1 MKASAFNARARESS
15 VRRKTA
21 GSLERFERAQRS
33 LAGGVSSALRRAAR
47 PYPLYFTH
55 GEGARAV
62 DVDGNTYID
71 YGLAWG
77 PLIVG
82 HAHPEVTR
90 AMSEQLQRAL
100 TFGAQHDLEIEVA
113 EMLTG
118 IIPCADLVCFAS
130 SGTEIVQVA
139 LRLARAATGRQ
150 KFVKFEGHYHG
161 WDDSVLV
168 SYKPTRKEIA
178 AAGGAPIPV
187 AAGQRPHDQVIV
199 AEWNDQAGIEEIFA
213 ARGDEI
219 SAVICEPLL
228 CNNGCI
234 PPAPGFLELLREL
247 TAGQGALLVFDEV
260 ITGFRLHLRGAQHLC
275 GVTPDLA
282 TYAKAVGGGASL
294 SVLAGKREFMQLIA
308 DGRAL
313 HGGTLNGN
321 PLSLAAARAVLKIL
335 ARHEGA
341 VYTEMWRHGERL
353 RFGLEA
359 VLRGAGFEVVTSG
372 AGPVFQVSFMS
383 RPARNYRETLDAD
396 RELYSDFALALL
408 DEGVLVLPDGRWYIS
423 AAHTDEQINAT
434 LDAAARVV
442 KSFAARKQGDARR
455 DGTHEGA

>member
-1 MKASAFNARARESS
+1 MKAAPFNAEAREIS

-21 GSLERFERAQRS
+21 GSLKRFERAQAS
-33 LAGGVSSALRRAAR
+33 LAGGVSSGLRRVAR

-62 DVDGNTYID
+62 DVDGNAYVD

-82 HAHPEVTR
+82 HAHPTVTR
-90 AMSEQLQRAL
+90 AMTEQLQRAL

-113 EMLTG
+113 EMLTN
-118 IIPCADLVCFAS
+118 IIPCADAVCFAN
-130 SGTEIVQVA
+130 SGTEIVQLA

-168 SYKPTRKEIA
+168 SYKPTREEIA
-178 AAGGAPIPV
+178 AANGAPIPV
-187 AAGQRPHDQVIV
+187 ASGQRPHDQVIV
-199 AEWNDQAGIEEIFA
+199 AEWNGQAAIAEIFA
-213 ARGDEI
+213 ARGGEI

-234 PPAPGFLELLREL
+234 PPEPGFLELLREL
-247 TAGQGALLVFDEV
+247 TTRHGALLIFDEV
-260 ITGFRLHLRGAQHLC
+260 ITGFRLDLGGAQRHY

-282 TYAKAVGGGASL
+282 TYAKAVGGGAPL
-294 SVLAGKREFMQLIA
+294 SVLAGKDEFMRLIA
-308 DGRAL
+308 GGRVL

-321 PLSLAAARAVLKIL
+321 PLSLAAAKAVLEIL
-335 ARHEGA
+335 SRDDGA
-341 VYTEMWRHGERL
+341 VYDEMWRRGERL
-353 RFGLEA
+353 RFGLEEI
-359 VLRGAGFEVVTSG
+359 LRGAGFEVVTSG
-372 AGPVFQVSFMS
+372 AGPVFQVSFMP

-408 DEGVLVLPDGRWYIS
+408 DEGALALPDGRWYIS
-423 AAHTDEQINAT
+423 AAHTDEQIEAT
-434 LDAAARVV
+434 LAAAARIVE
-442 KSFAARKQGDARR
+442 SAAARKLA
-455 DGTHEGA
+455 

>member
-1 MKASAFNARARESS
+1 MKSSAFNAEARDSR

-21 GSLERFERAQRS
+21 GSLKRFERAQSS
-33 LAGGVSSALRRAAR
+33 LAGGVSSGLRRAAR

-62 DVDGNTYID
+62 DVDENVYID

-82 HAHPEVTR
+82 HAPPEVIV
-90 AMSEQLQRAL
+90 AMTGQLQRGL

-113 EMLTG
+113 EMLTR
-118 IIPCADLVCFAS
+118 IIPCADMVCFAN

-150 KFVKFEGHYHG
+150 KVVKFEGHYHG

-168 SYKPTRKEIA
+168 SYKPTRAELT

-187 AAGQRPHDQVIV
+187 ASGQRPHDQVLV
-199 AEWNDQAGIEEIFA
+199 AEWNERAEIEEIFA
-213 ARGDEI
+213 MRGQEI

-234 PPAPGFLELLREL
+234 PPEPGFLELLREL
-247 TAGQGALLVFDEV
+247 TSRHGALLIFDEV
-260 ITGFRLHLRGAQHLC
+260 ITGFRLHLRGAQHHY
-275 GVTPDLA
+275 GVMPDLA
-282 TYAKAVGGGASL
+282 TYAKAVGGGAPL
-294 SVLAGKREFMQLIA
+294 SVLAGKDEFVRLIA
-308 DGRAL
+308 DGRVL

-335 ARHEGA
+335 SRDDSA
-341 VYTEMWRHGERL
+341 VYGELWRRGERL
-353 RFGLEA
+353 RFGLEEI
-359 VLRGAGFEVVTSG
+359 LRAAGFEVVTNG

-396 RELYSDFALALL
+396 KQLYSDFALALL
-408 DEGVLVLPDGRWYIS
+408 DEGVLALPDGRWYMS
-423 AAHTDEQINAT
+423 TAHTDEQIAAT
-434 LDAAARVV
+434 LAAAARIVE
-442 KSFAARKQGDARR
+442 SGRQPRSG
-455 DGTHEGA
+455 

>member
-1 MKASAFNARARESS
+1 MKVSAFNAEARENS
-15 VRRKTA
+15 VRRKTS
-21 GSLERFERAQRS
+21 GSLMRFERAQAS
-33 LAGGVSSALRRAAR
+33 LAGGVSSGLRRAAR

-62 DVDGNTYID
+62 DVDGNSYID

-82 HAHPEVTR
+82 HAHPEVAQ
-90 AMSEQLQRAL
+90 AMTGQLQRAL
-100 TFGAQHDLEIEVA
+100 TFGAQHDLEIEVS
-113 EMLTG
+113 EMLTN
-118 IIPCADLVCFAS
+118 IIPCADMVCFAN

-168 SYKPTRKEIA
+168 SYKPICEEIA
-178 AAGGAPIPV
+178 AAKGEPIPV
-187 AAGQRPHDQVIV
+187 AGGQRPHDQVVV
-199 AEWNDQAGIEEIFA
+199 AEWNDHAGIEEIFA
-213 ARGDEI
+213 TRGHEI

-234 PPAPGFLELLREL
+234 PPEPGFLESLREL
-247 TAGQGALLVFDEV
+247 ATQYGALLIFDEV
-260 ITGFRLHLRGAQHLC
+260 ITGFRLHLRGAQHYY

-282 TYAKAVGGGASL
+282 TYAKAIGGGTPL
-294 SVLAGKREFMQLIA
+294 SVLAGKDEFMRLIA
-308 DGRAL
+308 SGRAL

-321 PLSLAAARAVLKIL
+321 PLSLAAAKAVLEIL
-335 ARHEGA
+335 SRDGGA
-341 VYTEMWRHGERL
+341 VYDEMWRRGERL
-353 RFGLEA
+353 RYGLEGI
-359 VLRGAGFEVVTSG
+359 LRGAGFEVVTSG
-372 AGPVFQVSFMS
+372 VGPVFQVSFMS

-396 RELYSDFALALL
+396 KQLYSDFALALL

-423 AAHTDEQINAT
+423 AAHTDEQIEAT
-434 LDAAARVV
+434 LAAATHVV
-442 KSFAARKQGDARR
+442 KSATPRGPATKE
-455 DGTHEGA
+455 THAD